1 MLVLPLILER
11 LRVCRRRLDCYVAHD
26 GRYIAIAFVV
36 DSSDA
41 RSAEREHKPRA
52 RQNRHFSSDYG
63 HPRLRLVFV
72 FDRELV
78 QRQAQARVTVLLRGG
93 VRV

>member
-1 MLVLPLILER
+1 M
-11 LRVCRRRLDCYVAHD
+11 DCYVAHD

-63 HPRLRLVFV
+63 HPRLRLVIP
-72 FDRELV
+72 LKI
-78 QRQAQARVTVLLRGG
+78 ARAARAKQLITPV
-93 VRV
+93 

>member
-1 MLVLPLILER
+1 M
-11 LRVCRRRLDCYVAHD
+11 DCYVAHD

-63 HPRLRLVFV
+63 HPRLRLVTRPPGKLR
-72 FDRELV
+72 DDLNTSIESK
-78 QRQAQARVTVLLRGG
+78 ARVGKKLLSR
-93 VRV
+93 